1 MDKYNILN
9 RLIRGGR
16 YSYNN
21 AVFNNEKNC
30 FKVDLVLKGNIVS
43 YINDFVHL
51 KDKFIIAEN
60 NARLEAS
67 IYIYKGNFISVDITY
82 NSFLVE
88 NLMYTE
94 NISDEE
100 AREKAANICKRIEGD
115 IEYYLKEV

>member
-100 AREKAANICKRIEGD
+100 AREKADNICKRIEGD
-115 IEYYLKEV
+115 IEYYLKDV

>member
-30 FKVDLVLKGNIVS
+30 FKVGLVLKESIVN

-51 KDKFIIAEN
+51 KDKSIITEN
-60 NARLEAS
+60 NARLETS

-100 AREKAANICKRIEGD
+100 AREKADNICKRIKSD
-115 IEYYLKEV
+115 VEYYLKEI

>member
-16 YSYNN
+16 YLYNN

-30 FKVDLVLKGNIVS
+30 FKVDLVLKENIVS

-51 KDKFIIAEN
+51 EDKSIIAEN

-100 AREKAANICKRIEGD
+100 AREKADNIRKRIEGD

>member
-100 AREKAANICKRIEGD
+100 AREKADNICKRIEGD

>member
-30 FKVDLVLKGNIVS
+30 FKIDLVLKESIVS

-51 KDKFIIAEN
+51 KDKSIIAEN
-60 NARLEAS
+60 NARLETS

-100 AREKAANICKRIEGD
+100 ARKKADNICKRIKGD
-115 IEYYLKEV
+115 VEYYLKEV